1 MANEYV
7 DREVAKIIEDEKYEF
22 PLNNAMAG
30 AWIMGNFKGE
40 NLKIID
46 VRGKSSLTDYF
57 VLASAQNTTQA
68 RAIADEISR
77 VLKRYK
83 SEICS
88 KEGLEQGEWIL
99 IDSGD
104 VIFHIF
110 QDNVREIY
118 DFDNV
123 WRGADIIT
131 IPNEF
136 YHEGPS
142 ESSVTVDE
150 DERDFF

>member
-1 MANEYV
+1 MANKYFEQ
-7 DREVAKIIEDEKYEF
+7 EIEKIITDTKYEF

-30 AWIMGNFKGE
+30 AWIMGNFKAE

-46 VRGKSSLTDYF
+46 VRGRSSLTDYF
-57 VLASAQNTTQA
+57 VLASAQNQTQA

-77 VLKRYK
+77 TLK
-83 SEICS
+83 SHGSQIFS
-88 KEGLEQGEWIL
+88 KEGFEQGEWIL

-123 WRGADIIT
+123 WRGAEIIT

-136 YHEGPS
+136 YHQDPVNNNQS
-142 ESSVTVDE
+142 EES
-150 DERDFF
+150 DERDYF